1 MNNEEL
7 LQLLHSMT
15 LQEKLGQMT
24 QLTPDLFDIDGQF
37 NVTGPLK
44 ELNLEEEDIAH
55 MGSTLNGT
63 GAQRVKRMQDK
74 HMKEDR
80 LHIPL
85 LIMADVVHG
94 YRTIFPVPHAMSCSF
109 NPALPEKAASI
120 AAREAAAAGVQVT
133 FAPMADLVR
142 DPRWGRVMESPG
154 EDPYLNAKITE
165 AYVRGFQGS
174 DPKAE
179 GKVAACVKHFAA
191 YGASEAGRDYNTV
204 DISEGILREFY
215 LSAYQAAVKA
225 GVKLVMSSFNLYERV
240 PAAVNKKLQRQILRK
255 EWGFDGVTITD
266 YSAVDETLSHG
277 VCQDGAEAARRAIE
291 AGTDI
296 EMTSCHFYQNAER
309 LVAEGKLDE
318 KLIDEA
324 VYRILR
330 LKNELGLFENPYK
343 DADEEKEKELFLCP
357 EHLEAAR
364 RIGGQCAI
372 LLKNE
377 NKVLPLSGGKI
388 GLAGPFACVKDL
400 LGPWALTSPD
410 GVSSIYDAFCARMG
424 MASLPCGMTDE
435 LPSLTTGI
443 RDVPDQVE
451 EALQA
456 LSGCD
461 TVVVCIGENVADSG
475 EAASKVS
482 LRISPNQ
489 EKLVRRLKESGKTVI
504 AVVLSGRPL
513 VLTDIL
519 PHCDA
524 VVQAWY
530 LGTEMAKCV
539 TDVLFGDVNPSAR
552 VALSFP
558 RDVGQCPVYY
568 NHYRTGRPL
577 SGPDDPDFY
586 KSRYLDC
593 LNEPLFPFGYGLS
606 YSEFSYS
613 PITVTGGSQITA
625 QVTVKNTSSR
635 AGKETVQLYVHD
647 VVGSI
652 ARPVKE
658 LKGFE
663 QIELQPGEE
672 KTVSF
677 QVTKEALSFPNEDL
691 ELVFEPGEFDVMI
704 GPDSAHVET
713 VRVTVQ

>member
-1 MNNEEL
+1 ML
-7 LQLLHSMT
+7 
-15 LQEKLGQMT
+15 
-24 QLTPDLFDIDGQF
+24 
-37 NVTGPLK
+37 
-44 ELNLEEEDIAH
+44 
-55 MGSTLNGT
+55 
-63 GAQRVKRMQDK
+63 
-74 HMKEDR
+74 
-80 LHIPL
+80 
-85 LIMADVVHG
+85 
-94 YRTIFPVPHAMSCSF
+94 
-109 NPALPEKAASI
+109 
-120 AAREAAAAGVQVT
+120 
-133 FAPMADLVR
+133 
-142 DPRWGRVMESPG
+142 
-154 EDPYLNAKITE
+154 
-165 AYVRGFQGS
+165 
-174 DPKAE
+174 
-179 GKVAACVKHFAA
+179 
-191 YGASEAGRDYNTV
+191 
-204 DISEGILREFY
+204 
-215 LSAYQAAVKA
+215 
-225 GVKLVMSSFNLYERV
+225 
-240 PAAVNKKLQRQILRK
+240 NKKLQRQILRE

-277 VCQDGAEAARRAIE
+277 VCQDGGEAARRAIE

-296 EMTSCHFYQNAER
+296 EMTSCHFYQNVER
-309 LVAEGKLDE
+309 LIAEGRLDE

-330 LKNELGLFENPYK
+330 LKNQLGLFENPYK
-343 DADEEKEKELFLCP
+343 DADEEKEKKLFLCP

-364 RIGGQCAI
+364 RIGGQCVI

-388 GLAGPFACVKDL
+388 GLAGPFVRVQNL
-400 LGPWALTSPD
+400 LGGWALTAPD
-410 GVSSIYDAFCARMG
+410 GVSSIYDAFCARLG
-424 MASLPCGMTDE
+424 VTPLPWGMTEE

-451 EALQA
+451 EAVKA
-456 LSGCD
+456 LSSCD
-461 TVVVCIGENVADSG
+461 TTVVCVGEHVADSG

-482 LRISPNQ
+482 PRLSPNQ
-489 EKLVRRLKESGKTVI
+489 EKLIRRLKESGKTVI

-513 VLTDIL
+513 ILTDIL
-519 PHCDA
+519 PYCDA

-577 SGPDDPDFY
+577 SGPDDPEFY

-593 LNEPLFPFGYGLS
+593 PNEPLFPFGYGLS
-606 YSEFSYS
+606 YSELSYS

-635 AGKETVQLYVHD
+635 AGKETVQLYIND
-647 VVGSI
+647 VVGSVV
-652 ARPVKE
+652 RPVKE

-677 QVTKEALSFPNEDL
+677 QITKEDLSFPNEDL
-691 ELVFEPGEFDVMI
+691 ELVFEPGEFKAMI

-713 VRVTVQ
+713 ACVTVL